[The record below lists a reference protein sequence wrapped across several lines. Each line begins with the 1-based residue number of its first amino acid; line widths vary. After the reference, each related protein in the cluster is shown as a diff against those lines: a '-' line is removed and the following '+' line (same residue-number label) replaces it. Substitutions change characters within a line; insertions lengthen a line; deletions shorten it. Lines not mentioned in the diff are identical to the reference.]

1 MRVGD
6 VVIGRGMHDWRLG
19 ICTETDVGPDRC
31 YRVEY
36 GCGSVTY
43 DAIHPRRDNSFAQN
57 RPRCQVLS
65 IRQRA
70 IVNAAIAAEALRR
83 IG

>member
-6 VVIGRGMHDWRLG
+6 VVIDTNFGRMLG
-19 ICTETDVGPDRC
+19 LVVKIAGHGAHILVQYSHGPLLWEHVSIKSWGWVRKLTDD
-31 YRVEY
+31 E
-36 GCGSVTY
+36 
-43 DAIHPRRDNSFAQN
+43 
-57 RPRCQVLS
+57 
-65 IRQRA
+65 RA